1 MGNDKDYT
9 ITINNLSEDIGG
21 WASNHTITLDNVS
34 DLVTDTG
41 SEFTYNLPE
50 YEVDL
55 DLTQKNIE
63 IDRIEKM
70 NEHYPALKK
79 AWENFYAIYK
89 MVNQDYIGN
98 HEKDEEIPF

>member
-1 MGNDKDYT
+1 MGNDNDYT

-21 WASNHTITLDNVS
+21 WANSNTITLDNVS
-34 DLVTDTG
+34 NCITDTG
-41 SEFTYNLPE
+41 SEFTYNVPE
-50 YEVDL
+50 YDL
-55 DLTQKNIE
+55 DLTQKSIE
-63 IDRIEKM
+63 ITRIEKM

-89 MVNQDYIGN
+89 MVDQDYIGN